1 MKTLNLFTTTNHR
14 AVILSITPTLFVQ
27 DFTLTFPLHIFRY
40 EEVMNSAGE
49 QGVRQT
55 YSQLHQL
62 MQDYPDV
69 QEMLLDLLT
78 GTIPFLNY

>member
-1 MKTLNLFTTTNHR
+1 MKTFNLFTITNHHG
-14 AVILSITPTLFVQ
+14 VILSITPTLFVQ
-27 DFTLTFPLHIFRY
+27 DFTRTFPSHIFRY
-40 EEVMNSAGE
+40 EEIMNSAGE

-55 YSQLHQL
+55 YSQLNHL

-78 GTIPFLNY
+78 GT

>member
-1 MKTLNLFTTTNHR
+1 MR
-14 AVILSITPTLFVQ
+14 M
-27 DFTLTFPLHIFRY
+27 FPLHIFRY
-40 EEVMNSAGE
+40 EEIMNSAGE

-55 YSQLHQL
+55 YSQLNHL

-78 GTIPFLNY
+78 GTIPFPIEQKGAVDVSRLSSF